1 MQKDYQVP
9 PLNSIK
15 LSASNPPSGANIYL
29 SREAVDL
36 LGGPEALC
44 QITHHSVDAG
54 GSISVDLTGGHK
66 RGASIVH
73 IGDNRTLPYRVHVP
87 IEDAFSRMDKF
98 GLVPCTVTDIDGN
111 YRVTFIIPAERPK
124 PLCRTR
130 RKQGPAVKNDDVL
143 VERLGA
149 LLTELNALLE
159 VSRPEFAHVRFSLS
173 YAHPDDPNIQM
184 AVTDCAAPL
193 SIRGRII
200 REETLG

>member
-44 QITHHSVDAG
+44 QITHYSVDAG

-73 IGDNRTLPYRVHVP
+73 IGDNRTLPYRVHVS
-87 IEDAFSRMDKF
+87 IEDAFSRIDKF
-98 GLVPCTVTDIDGN
+98 GLVPCTVTDVDGN

-130 RKQGPAVKNDDVL
+130 RKQGPAKNDDVL
-143 VERLGA
+143 VERLSS
-149 LLTELNALLE
+149 LLKELNELLE
-159 VSRPEFAHVRFSLS
+159 ENRHDFQHVRFHIN
-173 YAHPDDPNIQM
+173 YTHPDNPNTQM
-184 AVTDCAAPL
+184 TVSDCAAPL